1 MAIRKKKKKKQQEQD
16 EDLLVDI
23 GQVSHDASDFIDR
36 NQTQIFGGLTL
47 LVLLIGGYLAY
58 QNFYVQPQQDAVVEQ
73 MAQAQF
79 QFERD
84 SFAVALTNPG
94 AGFPGFLDIIDQ
106 YGGTDAGNLANYYAG
121 VSYLNLGQ
129 FDAAVTYLND
139 FSASGKVMPT
149 MKNGALGDAY
159 AEKGDLG
166 QALSY
171 YQKAANAADNDAL
184 TPYYLK
190 KAGLLQEKQGNKA
203 DALKNYETIKS
214 KYPLS
219 ADASDIDK
227 YIIRAKAQ
235 G

>member
-1 MAIRKKKKKKQQEQD
+1 MAIRKKKKKQSEKQDD
-16 EDLLVDI
+16 ELLVDI
-23 GQVSHDASDFIDR
+23 GQVGQDTSDFIDQ
-36 NQTQIFGGLTL
+36 NQTKIFGGLTV

-58 QNFYVQPQQDAVVEQ
+58 QNFVVKPQQTAVIEK
-73 MAQAQF
+73 MSQAQF

-84 SFAVALTNPG
+84 SFAAALTSPG
-94 AGFPGFLDIIDQ
+94 AGFPGLLEIIDE
-106 YGGTDAGNLANYYAG
+106 YGGTEAGNLANYMAG

-129 FDAAVTYLND
+129 FDGAITYLND
-139 FSASGKVMPT
+139 FSANGQVMPI

-166 QALSY
+166 QALNY
-171 YQKAANAADNDAL
+171 YQKAANAEDNEAL

-190 KAGLLQEKQGNKA
+190 KAGMLSEKQGDKA
-203 DALKNYETIKS
+203 AALKMYEQIKS

-227 YIIRAKAQ
+227 YISRTK